1 LPPPAPSA
9 AGTPAAQSTG
19 IDFATE
25 PSPPRKGSNT
35 VRVRLTGPDGKPLTG
50 ATVTAT
56 FVMPAMPAMGMGAQR
71 AAATLA
77 EQSPGAYS
85 GPLQLGSGGAWQV
98 TIAVL
103 RGGQTVT
110 AKQFSVDA
118 TGGM

>member
-1 LPPPAPSA
+1 MPKVRRGHSPASCIA
-9 AGTPAAQSTG
+9 S
-19 IDFATE
+19 
-25 PSPPRKGSNT
+25 R
-35 VRVRLTGPDGKPLTG
+35 DG
-50 ATVTAT
+50 A
-56 FVMPAMPAMGMGAQR
+56 AMPAMGMGAQR